1 MLDDLIKERLKKLA
15 NFQKANHPSY
25 IAESKR
31 THFAQ
36 DIQLGQKNV
45 FVSGRMMG
53 LRVQGGVFF
62 IDVFD
67 ATGKIQA
74 VVKKEN
80 ISDFDLFKNN
90 LDIGDFVEVSGDIFE
105 TKKGEI
111 SIDAKSLHL
120 LTKSLRPLPDQWSGL
135 EDTEIRLRQRYL
147 DLLFHPEVRD
157 VFQKKSIFWDACRT
171 YLKKN
176 GFLEVEA
183 SVLESIPGG
192 ADAEPFITHHN
203 ALDMD
208 FYLRISLELPL
219 KKILV
224 SNLEKIFEIGRV
236 FRNEGID
243 KEHLQDYNQCEFYWA
258 YQDYN
263 GMMKFVEEMYKDI
276 IEKTVGSLVTTY
288 NDDSINWGK
297 EWEVLDYYHLF
308 KKYVDLDLEKA
319 SIDDLRKKAGDL
331 NIKLEK
337 NLGRGRLIDL
347 LYKKL
352 VRPNIIQ
359 PSFLINPPADIEPL
373 AKRLDNDKNRVARF
387 QVVACGTELGKG
399 FSENNDPIDQRKR
412 FEEQMRLREE
422 GDREAQRLDED
433 FLEAME
439 YGMPPSAGFGF
450 SERLFAVLMNK
461 PVRETVIF
469 PLMKQKEK

>member
-1 MLDDLIKERLKKLA
+1 MLDDLINERLKKLA
-15 NFQKANHPSY
+15 NFQKAGHSPY
-25 IAESKR
+25 AAESKR

-36 DIQLGQKNV
+36 DIRLGQNNV

-74 VVKKEN
+74 VIKKEN

-111 SIDAKSLHL
+111 SVDAKSLRL
-120 LTKSLRPLPDQWSGL
+120 LAKGLRPLPDQWSGL
-135 EDTEIRLRQRYL
+135 EDTEIRLRKRYL

-157 VFQKKSIFWDACRT
+157 IFQKKPIFWDACRA
-171 YLKKN
+171 YLREN
-176 GFLEVEA
+176 GFLEVET

-203 ALDMD
+203 ALNMD

-224 SNLEKIFEIGRV
+224 GNFEKIFEIGRV

-258 YQDYN
+258 YQDYQ

-276 IEKTVGSLVTTY
+276 IEKTAGSLTTSY
-288 NDDSINWGK
+288 NEDSINWGRK
-297 EWEVLDYYHLF
+297 WEVLDYYHLF
-308 KKYVDLDLEKA
+308 EKYADLNLEK
-319 SIDDLRKKAGDL
+319 SDKDDLYQKAADL
-331 NIKLEK
+331 NLKPEK

-359 PSFLINPPADIEPL
+359 PSFLINPPVDIEPL
-373 AKRLDNDKNRVARF
+373 AKRLNDDKNRVARF

-412 FEEQMRLREE
+412 FEEQMKLREE

-450 SERLFAVLMNK
+450 SERLFAVLMNR